1 MSRTFDPKLSG
12 WVDNLKDKDDF
23 KFVEFYYNRGPLGRD
38 IYRLVRYAICGQFGY
53 YAIFNEALITSIHGQ
68 LGRWSKGL
76 KFVKET
82 IAYLGELGILD
93 KSLLKHNI
101 LTSAD
106 IQESWLK
113 AKQAKRA
120 AIPQSLEYWL
130 LGNIPSD
137 KDNNCSNNDYNC
149 SIYTDNNHKKADNC
163 NIDKDID
170 SDKLV
175 KQLTNKDRVNKVKYT
190 YVGAEQYDCSQ
201 STEYISMKCKD
212 GDFIVTEELKNKL
225 VNDYKDI
232 NIDVELKKMQ
242 NWLLVNSNR
251 RKYVKGMP
259 RFIVGW
265 LNNSCNSN
273 HKKSTPMAENYPAR
287 NYSKETLSQLFVDIN
302 DLDINEV

>member
-1 MSRTFDPKLSG
+1 MSRKFDPKLSG

-120 AIPQSLEYWL
+120 AIPKSLEYWL
-130 LGNIPSD
+130 LSDIPSD
-137 KDNNCSNNDYNC
+137 KDDNCSSNNDNC
-149 SIYTDNNHKKADNC
+149 NNNRNRCNRKADKC
-163 NIDKDID
+163 TIDKDTDKD
-170 SDKLV
+170 SF
-175 KQLTNKDRVNKVKYT
+175 NRVKYT
-190 YVGAEQYDCSQ
+190 YIGSEQDYSQ
-201 STEYISMKCKD
+201 PTAIKSFKCRNGEYILSSGMRDKL
-212 GDFIVTEELKNKL
+212 ISTYKN
-225 VNDYKDI
+225 VSVDN
-232 NIDVELKKMQ
+232 ELKKMELWFIANPQ
-242 NWLLVNSNR
+242 KLKTVQS
-251 RKYVKGMP
+251 MP
-259 RFIVGW
+259 RFIIGW
-265 LNNSCNSN
+265 LN
-273 HKKSTPMAENYPAR
+273 KSDDVNQI
-287 NYSKETLSQLFVDIN
+287 SKTKAVNKDNKNDCQQRSFTSDELGGLFVDID
-302 DLDINEV
+302 DLDFDEV